1 MTTLCPE
8 EQRAIDV
15 LISIPAA
22 PPFVVD
28 ARGIVDEAASDVP
41 RRAALAEIAEL
52 KERARRH
59 SNAVADAY
67 EARVRGVT
75 LRAYTLN
82 EAIAVTTALHAVDL
96 GHMVVDA
103 VKTRLRAV
111 EIQAWMRAEST
122 QHEAA

>member
-1 MTTLCPE
+1 MTTLSPD
-8 EQRAIDV
+8 EQKAIDI

-22 PPFVVD
+22 PPWVVD

-59 SNAVADAY
+59 SNAVVDAY
-67 EARVRGVT
+67 EARARGVT
-75 LRAYTLN
+75 LRAYTLD
-82 EAIAVTTALHAVDL
+82 EIIAVTNALHAVDL

-111 EIQAWMRAEST
+111 EIQTWMRAVQA
-122 QHEAA
+122 QHAAE